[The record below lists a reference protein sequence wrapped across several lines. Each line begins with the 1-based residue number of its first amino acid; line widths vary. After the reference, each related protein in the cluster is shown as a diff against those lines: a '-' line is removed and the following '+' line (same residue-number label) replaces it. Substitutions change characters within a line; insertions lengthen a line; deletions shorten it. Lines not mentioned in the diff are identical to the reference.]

1 MRDQEIIS
9 IFQKFV
15 SFTTKDSLIYQ
26 DITKDIPACINFD
39 LKSNYLYLKQ
49 KIEKVKNWS

>member
-9 IFQKFV
+9 IFQKFL
-15 SFTTKDSLIYQ
+15 SSNTKESLIYQ
-26 DITKDIPACINFD
+26 DITKDI
-39 LKSNYLYLKQ
+39 LKQ